1 MRYSYLLTAY
11 GVQYALA
18 TPLST
23 YPIVGPRQQSTMNLA
38 PVFTPETP
46 HLINSSYIV
55 MLKPG
60 VDSQSL
66 LMHFDF
72 LQSAHAESPLDA
84 DNGGLKHVYD
94 GPKTKGYAG
103 AFSDLTVERIRAQP
117 EVDYVEQDQT
127 VWAYDLET
135 QKNAPWVSQN
145 YFSNLTMC
153 LRKSAGTRTR
163 QPS

>member
-23 YPIVGPRQQSTMNLA
+23 YPVVGPRQQATMDFA
-38 PVFTPETP
+38 PVITPETS
-46 HLINSSYIV
+46 HLINNSYIV

-84 DNGGLKHVYD
+84 SFHGNDGGLKHVYD

-117 EVDYVEQDQT
+117 EVDFVEQDQT
-127 VWAYDLET
+127 VWAYELET
-135 QKNAPWVSQN
+135 QKNAPWVS
-145 YFSNLTMC
+145 
-153 LRKSAGTRTR
+153 
-163 QPS
+163 